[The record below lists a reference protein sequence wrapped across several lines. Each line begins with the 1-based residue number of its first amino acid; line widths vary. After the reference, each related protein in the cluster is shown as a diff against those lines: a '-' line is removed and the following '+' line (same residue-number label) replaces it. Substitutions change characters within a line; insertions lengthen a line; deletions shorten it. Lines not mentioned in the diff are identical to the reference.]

1 MSSRYDRAMTASR
14 TNDPEGVRRRILDAA
29 FEAFTQQGYNATG
42 MQALRRKAGVS
53 GGAFAHHFPTKK
65 ALCLAVIEER
75 VAMAIE
81 QAWII
86 PVQAAPH
93 ALAGIRQVF
102 EHTIAGIEAR
112 GTVSGCPL
120 GNLAAE
126 LAGQDQDFR
135 RAMDAIYQHWQQA
148 IAARLAGQKRAKLS
162 PRQCE
167 ALAQFVIAVFSGALV
182 MAKARQDATPLR
194 DGIGKLLQMQQF

>member
-1 MSSRYDRAMTASR
+1 MTASR

-42 MQALRRKAGVS
+42 MQALRVRAGVS

-75 VAMAIE
+75 VAAAI
-81 QAWII
+81 QQTWIA

-93 ALAGIRQVF
+93 ALAGIRLVF
-102 EHTIAGIEAR
+102 EQTIAGIEAR
-112 GTVSGCPL
+112 GMGGMGGMVSGCPL

-126 LAGQDQDFR
+126 LAGQDQDLR
-135 RAMDAIYQHWQQA
+135 RAMDAIYRRWQQA

-167 ALAQFVIAVFSGALV
+167 AQAHFVIAVFSGALV
-182 MAKARQDATPLR
+182 MAKARQDAAPLR
-194 DGIGKLLQMQQF
+194 DGIDQLRNFFS